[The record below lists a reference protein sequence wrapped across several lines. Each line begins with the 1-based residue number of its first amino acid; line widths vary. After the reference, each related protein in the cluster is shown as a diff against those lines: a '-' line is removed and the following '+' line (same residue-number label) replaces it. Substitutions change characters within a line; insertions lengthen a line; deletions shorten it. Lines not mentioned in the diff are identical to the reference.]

1 VDLTHVQDEIASAV
15 ATIDGLRSY
24 PWGTLRVTPPQAM
37 VGWPANYQFDDTMG
51 RGMDSTILPLFILVG
66 HMDARISRER
76 LGMYLDGDGPQ
87 SVKAA
92 LERFQ
97 FTSCDSARAARA
109 RVEMVRVA
117 EQEYLGAVFEIEIF
131 GKGNRWASTQT

>member
-1 VDLTHVQDEIASAV
+1 MDLAHVQDEIASAI
-15 ATIDGLRSY
+15 ATIPEIRSY
-24 PWGTLRVTPPQAM
+24 PWGTLRVTPPQSM

-66 HMDARISRER
+66 HVDARISRER
-76 LGMYLDGDGPQ
+76 MGKYLRSEGPF

-117 EQEYLGAVFEIEIF
+117 DQEYLGAVFEIEIF
-131 GKGNRWASTQT
+131 GEGTRWPSTQT

>member
-1 VDLTHVQDEIASAV
+1 MDVQDEIALAV
-15 ATIDGLRSY
+15 SSIEEIRSF
-24 PWGTLRVTPPQAM
+24 PWGTLRVNPPQAM
-37 VGWPANYQFDDTMG
+37 VGWPANLQFDDTFG

-66 HMDARISRER
+66 HTDARISRVR
-76 LGMYLDGDGPQ
+76 LGKYLSGSGPD

-92 LERFQ
+92 LERFE

-117 EQEYLGAVFEIEIF
+117 AIEYLGAVFEIEVH
-131 GKGNRWASTQT
+131 GKGAQ